1 MSKIYLGTE
10 LKLNVNIDP
19 IGDNHMDNYDWKV
32 ELFTTPNKV
41 VTVESTDNNNAI
53 RQDADN
59 YIIKVDTKSIGV
71 GKLKCRVTAYIPDGD
86 FSDYKRTEIQ
96 LYNPNIDIVR
106 AD

>member
-19 IGDNHMDNYDWKV
+19 IGGIHMDSYDWKV
-32 ELFTTPNKV
+32 ELFTSPSKI
-41 VTVESTDNNNAI
+41 VTVSSDDTDNAL
-53 RQDADN
+53 RQDEDN
-59 YIIKVDTKSIGV
+59 YIIKADTKAIGI

-86 FSDYKRTEIQ
+86 FSDYKRTEVQ
-96 LYNPNIDIVR
+96 LYNPSIDIIK